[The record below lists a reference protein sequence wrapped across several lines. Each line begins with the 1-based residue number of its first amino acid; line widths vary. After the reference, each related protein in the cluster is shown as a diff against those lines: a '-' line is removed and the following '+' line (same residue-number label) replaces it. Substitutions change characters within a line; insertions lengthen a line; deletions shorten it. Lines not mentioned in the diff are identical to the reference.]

1 MFWLKSTTPAPE
13 RDTVAITLADGRQ
26 VALLRVRDARAK
38 RLRLSVSERGVRLTL
53 PRTVST
59 RTAEAFVQQHHDWL
73 AAQLDRF
80 ASTPTPTRL
89 ERGADALI
97 PLRGASL
104 PLRFHEG
111 RLTRVEHQ
119 ADGVLMTLPAQA
131 SDARMHA
138 ALHEFYLTQAQAD
151 VGRWLPRY
159 LPELPIP
166 PARIRIRPLSSLW
179 GSLSV
184 ANVLSLDLALV
195 LGPPAAFEYVLV
207 HELCHLLQRNHS
219 PAFWREVERR
229 CPDWRIHR
237 RYFRSHGLGLKT
249 QLRSLIG
256 DT

>member
-1 MFWLKSTTPAPE
+1 MFWLKSTPPIPE
-13 RDTVAITLADGRQ
+13 RDTVAITLDDGRQ
-26 VALLRVRDARAK
+26 VTLLRVRDARAK

-53 PRTVST
+53 PRTAST
-59 RTAEAFVQQHHDWL
+59 RAADAFVRQHHDWL
-73 AAQLDRF
+73 ATQLDRF
-80 ASTPTPTRL
+80 AAVPMPSGL
-89 ERGADALI
+89 LRGGDTAI
-97 PLRGASL
+97 PLRGESL
-104 PLRFHEG
+104 PLSWREG
-111 RLTRVEHQ
+111 RLTRIEHQ
-119 ADGVLMTLPAQA
+119 ADGVQITLPAQA

-159 LPELPIP
+159 LPELPTP

-195 LGPPAAFEYVLV
+195 LGPPPAFEYVLV

-229 CPDWRIHR
+229 CPDWRDHR

-249 QLRSLIG
+249 QLRGLIG
-256 DT
+256 NA

>member
-1 MFWLKSTTPAPE
+1 MFWLKSTPPAPE
-13 RDTVAITLADGRQ
+13 RDTVTITLADGRQ

-53 PRTVST
+53 PRTASA
-59 RTAEAFVQQHHDWL
+59 RAADAFLREHHNWL
-73 AAQLDRF
+73 ASQLDRF
-80 ASTPTPTRL
+80 SGMPTPSRL
-89 ERGADALI
+89 LRGSDTTI

-111 RLTRVEHQ
+111 RLARVEQH

-138 ALHEFYLTQAQAD
+138 ALHEFYLAQAQAD
-151 VGRWLPRY
+151 IGRWLPRY

-249 QLRSLIG
+249 QLRGLIG
-256 DT
+256 K